1 MEFGV
6 GTRKQRSGGKVQLSG
21 LILKPWADTEAVGFG
36 KLLWSPSHDVK
47 LSVILFRTHVTA
59 GVLQLTCKHA
69 RAHTA
74 E

>member
-6 GTRKQRSGGKVQLSG
+6 GTRKQRSGGQSAAFR
-21 LILKPWADTEAVGFG
+21 ADTEAVGFG

-69 RAHTA
+69 RAHTG